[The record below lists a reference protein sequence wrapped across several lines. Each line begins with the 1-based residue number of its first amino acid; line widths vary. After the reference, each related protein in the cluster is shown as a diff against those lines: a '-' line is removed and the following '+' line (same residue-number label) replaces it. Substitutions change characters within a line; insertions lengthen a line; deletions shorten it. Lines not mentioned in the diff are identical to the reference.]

1 MPLLEEVVVVV
12 TPPSSIVRNDNDQLR
27 TNPEVV
33 EDEKTEQQHRY
44 YLQSNKCKCQE
55 GEVVV
60 TEDDCLSSDKSSC
73 LTLSCHCGNGGVA
86 GSSCCCAES
95 VVSTRTETTQV
106 DSIFGRYLYSSSHSS
121 YEIDNSHTDTFTE
134 TEAATAAEYYHIDLD
149 RARGG
154 GERSSSSELM
164 TGNNDTVTNTSNKAS
179 PRLIVSVEEES
190 LSSTEGEGQEKYMSV
205 NKMVEAAAAVAAA
218 SPTPSSP
225 STTSFCVESK
235 PLREKVPS
243 SLDIIVATEEDSDE
257 QRLEE
262 GEADDDSSLEADSS
276 QHGRNTLK
284 RSTAHGSFV
293 SLATAG
299 AVMPDDDTIVRG
311 SACSSGC
318 PSVGEPGESSASGG
332 GTGEPAGGNSGG
344 EDPTLMSVRVS
355 TTELQSVPSS
365 RERPM
370 PRRSSMKSE
379 SSYGTPDLT
388 SPVNYNR
395 RGSVKVLPKPDVP
408 KLQQEQMQRTISMKA
423 FQSMPDLHEAAAGA
437 DTVTFQ
443 RRHTVGFDEGR
454 SSRVTFDRI
463 IIREHRR
470 TMGDNPSC
478 SYGTPVSLDWEYIQ
492 HEDLT
497 LEQYEQLK
505 VNSRIRSGGKPRT
518 LRQLHLNHYQRRNIL
533 QMEGYTLQQIKAQKR
548 ETNKV
553 RKQRDMTRFIA
564 QTPVLITIE
573 DIVESSK
580 RKLFGRKNSGSVTT
594 SKNPSKAKQQQPTV
608 IPPAPHQAPITLK
621 KPSGFTSKADELN
634 DSNGT
639 QTTVATAM
647 SSS

>member
-12 TPPSSIVRNDNDQLR
+12 TPPSSIVRHDSNDQLQ

-44 YLQSNKCKCQE
+44 YLQSNTCQE
-55 GEVVV
+55 GGE
-60 TEDDCLSSDKSSC
+60 EDDCLSSDKSSC
-73 LTLSCHCGNGGVA
+73 LTLSSHCGNGGVA
-86 GSSCCCAES
+86 GSSSCCAES
-95 VVSTRTETTQV
+95 VVSTRTETTHV

-134 TEAATAAEYYHIDLD
+134 TETAAEYYHIELD
-149 RARGG
+149 RTRGG
-154 GERSSSSELM
+154 GERSSSSEPM
-164 TGNNDTVTNTSNKAS
+164 TGNNKGKNSSNKAS
-179 PRLIVSVEEES
+179 PGLIVAVEEDS
-190 LSSTEGEGQEKYMSV
+190 LSSTEGEGQAKQVSV

-225 STTSFCVESK
+225 STSSFCGESK

-257 QRLEE
+257 QRLE
-262 GEADDDSSLEADSS
+262 GEVDDDSSLESDSS
-276 QHGRNTLK
+276 QHGSNTLK
-284 RSTAHGSFV
+284 RSTVHGSFV

-311 SACSSGC
+311 SACSSRC

-344 EDPTLMSVRVS
+344 EDPTLMSIRVS
-355 TTELQSVPSS
+355 TTELRSVPSS
-365 RERPM
+365 SERPM

-379 SSYGTPDLT
+379 SSYGTPDLA

-423 FQSMPDLHEAAAGA
+423 FQSMPDLHEPNAG
-437 DTVTFQ
+437 TFQ
-443 RRHTVGFDEGR
+443 RRHTVGFDEG
-454 SSRVTFDRI
+454 SCNRVTFDRI

-553 RKQRDMTRFIA
+553 RKQRDMTRFMA
-564 QTPVLITIE
+564 QTPVLIKIE

-580 RKLFGRKNSGSVTT
+580 RKLFGRKNSVGVSA

-621 KPSGFTSKADELN
+621 KPSGFTSLKADELN

-639 QTTVATAM
+639 QATVATAM